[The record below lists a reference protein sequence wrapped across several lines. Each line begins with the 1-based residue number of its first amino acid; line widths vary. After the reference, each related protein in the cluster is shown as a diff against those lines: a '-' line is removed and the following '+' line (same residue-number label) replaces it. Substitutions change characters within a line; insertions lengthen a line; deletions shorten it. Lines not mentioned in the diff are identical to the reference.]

1 VRLDLVAVAAA
12 VFLLRHVAGSVR
24 PVTMP

>member
-12 VFLLRHVAGSVR
+12 VFLLRHVAGCVSSL
-24 PVTMP
+24 TMP